1 MGVKVACMGPVSGDG
16 DGRALSARR
25 YCHGGMDLAMHGR
38 RDFDDELRAQLRLRS
53 ETEECV

>member
-1 MGVKVACMGPVSGDG
+1 MGPVSGDG